1 MSVSR
6 VSASSS
12 SRSSKRK
19 RAEAKDVPEVGGEG
33 KLLVSEEA
41 TASGAVS
48 IAPTDMTG
56 NAVTLANESEQVCVL
71 ANVYVCVCAR

>member
-1 MSVSR
+1 M
-6 VSASSS
+6 
-12 SRSSKRK
+12 
-19 RAEAKDVPEVGGEG
+19 EAKDVPDVGGEG

-56 NAVTLANESEQVCVL
+56 NAVTLANESEQVCVRLLMSVFVL
-71 ANVYVCVCAR
+71 ATAHVCSRVWVS

>member
-1 MSVSR
+1 M
-6 VSASSS
+6 
-12 SRSSKRK
+12 
-19 RAEAKDVPEVGGEG
+19 EAKDVPEVGGEG
-33 KLLVSEEA
+33 QLLVSEEA

-71 ANVYVCVCAR
+71 ANVYVCVCSLTSVCVLATAHVC

>member
-1 MSVSR
+1 M
-6 VSASSS
+6 
-12 SRSSKRK
+12 
-19 RAEAKDVPEVGGEG
+19 EAKDVPEVGGEG
-33 KLLVSEEA
+33 QLLVSEEA

-71 ANVYVCVCAR
+71 ANECVRASYCACVLVGVG